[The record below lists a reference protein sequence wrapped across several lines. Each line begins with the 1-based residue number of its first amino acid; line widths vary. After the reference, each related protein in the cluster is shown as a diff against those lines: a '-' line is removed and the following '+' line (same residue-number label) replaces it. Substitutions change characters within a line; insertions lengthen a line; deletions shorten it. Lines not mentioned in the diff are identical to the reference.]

1 MLALENSKGEGDTLW
16 APKEDP
22 VDFLGES
29 ISVSVWRGE
38 ESVMSAE
45 QAEELVMVVRELGL
59 PLLSSPNSVSP
70 SEESEEFPVKG
81 IDLI

>member
-1 MLALENSKGEGDTLW
+1 MLTLENSSGEGERT
-16 APKEDP
+16 KEDP

-29 ISVSVWRGE
+29 ISVSVTRGE
-38 ESVMSAE
+38 ESVRSAE

-59 PLLSSPNSVSP
+59 PLLSSPSSVSP
-70 SEESEEFPVKG
+70 SEESEEFPVNG

>member
-1 MLALENSKGEGDTLW
+1 MLALENRSGEGERT
-16 APKEDP
+16 KEDP

-29 ISVSVWRGE
+29 ISVSVILGE

-70 SEESEEFPVKG
+70 SEESEELPVTG

>member
-1 MLALENSKGEGDTLW
+1 M
-16 APKEDP
+16 
-22 VDFLGES
+22 DFLGES
-29 ISVSVWRGE
+29 ISVSVILGE

-70 SEESEEFPVKG
+70 SEESEELPVNG

>member
-1 MLALENSKGEGDTLW
+1 MLALENSNGEGERT
-16 APKEDP
+16 KEDP

-29 ISVSVWRGE
+29 ISVSVSLGE
-38 ESVMSAE
+38 ESVKSAE
-45 QAEELVMVVRELGL
+45 QAEEVVMVVLRELGL
-59 PLLSSPNSVSP
+59 PLLSSPSSVSP

>member
-1 MLALENSKGEGDTLW
+1 MLALENRSGEGERT
-16 APKEDP
+16 KEDP

-29 ISVSVWRGE
+29 ISVSVSLGE
-38 ESVMSAE
+38 ESVRSAE

-59 PLLSSPNSVSP
+59 PRLSSPSSVSP

>member
-1 MLALENSKGEGDTLW
+1 MLTLENSSGEGERT
-16 APKEDP
+16 KEDP

-29 ISVSVWRGE
+29 ISVSVTRGE
-38 ESVMSAE
+38 ESVKSAE

-59 PLLSSPNSVSP
+59 PLLSSPSSVSP

>member
-1 MLALENSKGEGDTLW
+1 MLTLENSNGEGERT
-16 APKEDP
+16 KEDP

-29 ISVSVWRGE
+29 ISVSVILGE

-45 QAEELVMVVRELGL
+45 QAEELVIVVRELGL
-59 PLLSSPNSVSP
+59 PLLSSPSSVSP

>member
-1 MLALENSKGEGDTLW
+1 MLALENRSGEGERT
-16 APKEDP
+16 KEDP

-29 ISVSVWRGE
+29 ISVSVILGE

>member
-1 MLALENSKGEGDTLW
+1 MLALVNSKGEGES
-16 APKEDP
+16 PKEDP

-29 ISVSVWRGE
+29 ISVSVFLGE

-45 QAEELVMVVRELGL
+45 QAEELVMVRELLL
-59 PLLSSPNSVSP
+59 PRASHSSCSP

>member
-29 ISVSVWRGE
+29 ISVSVGLGE

-45 QAEELVMVVRELGL
+45 QAEELVMLVMELLL
-59 PLLSSPNSVSP
+59 PRASPSSVSP
-70 SEESEEFPVKG
+70 SEESEELPVKG
-81 IDLI
+81 MDLI

>member
-1 MLALENSKGEGDTLW
+1 MLALENSNGEGDRT
-16 APKEDP
+16 KEDP

-29 ISVSVWRGE
+29 ISVSVTRGE
-38 ESVMSAE
+38 ESVRSAE

-59 PLLSSPNSVSP
+59 PLLSSPSSVSP
-70 SEESEEFPVKG
+70 SEESEEFPVNG

>member
-1 MLALENSKGEGDTLW
+1 MATLENNSGEGERT
-16 APKEDP
+16 KEDP

-29 ISVSVWRGE
+29 ISVSVTRGE
-38 ESVMSAE
+38 ESVKSAE

-59 PLLSSPNSVSP
+59 PLLSSPSSVSP

>member
-1 MLALENSKGEGDTLW
+1 MLALENSNGEGERT
-16 APKEDP
+16 KEDP

-29 ISVSVWRGE
+29 ISVSVTRGE
-38 ESVMSAE
+38 ESVRSAE

-59 PLLSSPNSVSP
+59 PLLSSPSSVSP
-70 SEESEEFPVKG
+70 SEESEELPVKG

>member
-1 MLALENSKGEGDTLW
+1 MLALENSNGEGDRT
-16 APKEDP
+16 KEDP

-29 ISVSVWRGE
+29 ISVSVTRGE
-38 ESVMSAE
+38 ESVKSAE

-59 PLLSSPNSVSP
+59 PLLSSPSSVSP
-70 SEESEEFPVKG
+70 SEESEEFPVNG